1 MKKVALLLL
10 VLVVGGC
17 GDRSKTSLG
26 DDNLELARQ
35 FLAFASSDENRAQAL
50 DMADENFEFRWM
62 GLLPDENG
70 ELAPGLVFDKQGY
83 FDEYWKLVDEF
94 RKITNTP
101 VVLNTSFN
109 DNDEPIVCTPK
120 DAIRTFFGLGL
131 HELYI
136 GNYRICKSI

>member
-1 MKKVALLLL
+1 MEKVAL
-10 VLVVGGC
+10 VREKKRKEIPAVVHEDQTG
-17 GDRSKTSLG
+17 RLQTIIKK
-26 DDNLELARQ
+26 
-35 FLAFASSDENRAQAL
+35 EN
-50 DMADENFEFRWM
+50 
-62 GLLPDENG
+62 PC
-70 ELAPGLVFDKQGY
+70 
-83 FDEYWKLVDEF
+83 YWKLVDEF

-120 DAIRTFFGLGL
+120 DAIRSFFGLGL